1 MSHATVHRVYHCST
15 SEHAILKDIG
25 SWAYDP
31 QESSGYHGDLTFHKE
46 PVYKNREEAEA
57 AIEKFDR
64 GWYSDHA
71 VRFRDGRKIYWLVK
85 IEWHC

>member
-1 MSHATVHRVYHCST
+1 MSHAIRYLEYHCST
-15 SEHAILKDIG
+15 SERSILNDI
-25 SWAYDP
+25 SRFAYDP
-31 QESSGYHGDLTFHKE
+31 EETSGYHGDLTFHKD

-57 AIEKFDR
+57 AIKKFDR

-85 IEWHC
+85 VEWHC